1 MLNVVFPITCP
12 ECKEESLSTLPAAMI
27 NGALLK
33 EERLI
38 LRSRCHPV
46 QWAASARE
54 IEQIRE
60 YLWATQIAEF
70 QYS

>member
-12 ECKEESLSTLPAAMI
+12 ECNTESLSQLPAAMI
-27 NGALLK
+27 KGALLR
-33 EERLI
+33 ERLI

-46 QWAASARE
+46 EWVASAQE

-60 YLWATQIAEF
+60 YLWATRIA
-70 QYS
+70 